1 MTIEN
6 ETKSEMK
13 FYIPAPDEWDP
24 RTRVELTFGLGDA
37 IRYHREMTVPGIG
50 GLTYVRQASWAVAGI
65 DIAGKDLGNKRYRA
79 RDIANAIEA
88 LGCKL
93 EYRHVGKE
101 NYTHIGSR
109 AFGREP
115 DAHLFEEL
123 RKESFYVRNTY
134 RQTIVTALTSLEFCD
149 TSTRFNQMKLT
160 DKGEDLKKAFYDS
173 KISFLKLGNV
183 NKSTGSCGDFLL
195 EWVQGNGDDV
205 FENNAFYKALSISTP
220 TEPEKQIV
228 WKRLYT
234 KTQKIAYDENRRIR
248 LMDAM
253 EQIDLDD
260 PSEEGLCRELERT
273 GGADHSKQISDA
285 NRFNIMRQRA
295 VDLLREC
302 ALLVNSLGKSEVEL
316 SECLNHESIKMA
328 FEELRKACE
337 DYYSKLH
344 RKEDVPR
351 TAVDFATSIIDKPI
365 LDGIEYLVS
374 KEYGVLDVVNKR
386 LRPLNLFDKFLNRFT
401 NDESD
406 ENEAGEED
414 SADLSTNKKNDQTGF
429 VLQRLDQ
436 WLTLWKDAHV

>member
-24 RTRVELTFGLGDA
+24 RTRIELTFGLGDA

-65 DIAGKDLGNKRYRA
+65 DIAGKDLGAKRYRA

-93 EYRHVGKE
+93 EYRYIGKE
-101 NYTHIGSR
+101 NYAHIGSR

-160 DKGEDLKKAFYDS
+160 DKGEDLKKAFYNS
-173 KISFLKLGNV
+173 KIFFLKLGMKKRK
-183 NKSTGSCGDFLL
+183 NKSCEEFLFD
-195 EWVQGNGDDV
+195 WVRGNRSNV
-205 FENNAFYKALSISTP
+205 FENDDFYKALSISTP
-220 TEPEKQIV
+220 TELEKQIV
-228 WKRLYT
+228 WNRLYT
-234 KTQKIAYDENRRIR
+234 KTPKITYDKNRRIR
-248 LMDAM
+248 LMDLM
-253 EQIDLDD
+253 EKMNLDNL
-260 PSEEGLCRELERT
+260 SEEGLCRELERM

-285 NRFNIMRQRA
+285 IRFNIMRQRA

-302 ALLVNSLGKSEVEL
+302 ALLVNSLGKREVEL
-316 SECLNHESIKMA
+316 SECLDHKPIKKA
-328 FEELRKACE
+328 FEELKDACE
-337 DYYSKLH
+337 EYDSKLH
-344 RKEDVPR
+344 RKGDVPQ
-351 TAVDFATSIIDKPI
+351 TAVDFATSINDKPI
-365 LDGIEYLVS
+365 LDGIEYLIS
-374 KEYGVLDVVNKR
+374 KEYGVLDIVNKR

-401 NDESD
+401 NDESG

-414 SADLSTNKKNDQTGF
+414 SADLSTNKKNNQTGF